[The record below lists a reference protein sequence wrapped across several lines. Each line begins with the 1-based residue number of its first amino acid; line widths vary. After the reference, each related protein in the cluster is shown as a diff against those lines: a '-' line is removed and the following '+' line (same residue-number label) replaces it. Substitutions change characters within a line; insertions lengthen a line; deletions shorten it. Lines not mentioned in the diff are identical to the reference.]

1 MKPCDDVTW
10 SSLSR
15 RTLKAP
21 SETSTQFP
29 RDAHCLHASRNSSDD
44 TIPRASH
51 LQRKITRHLQSEN
64 VRAEFADRGKKRK
77 LLRQSAL
84 QSPALPKAQSLD
96 DANATRVPDMLKLL
110 NSWTS
115 TKMDLLTPKLRIKSE
130 TETPGGGKQKIRCP
144 LVALCECEGNTSR
157 HSNFQSKGLLVAF
170 RFLGLFSA
178 RRRFHPC

>member
-1 MKPCDDVTW
+1 MLPAIPAMTRFVHQPRFPARHT
-10 SSLSR
+10 SSERSR
-15 RTLKAP
+15 GI
-21 SETSTQFP
+21 S
-29 RDAHCLHASRNSSDD
+29 
-44 TIPRASH
+44 
-51 LQRKITRHLQSEN
+51 
-64 VRAEFADRGKKRK
+64 EFADRGKKRK

-84 QSPALPKAQSLD
+84 QSPARPKAQSLD

-110 NSWTS
+110 NSWIS